1 MLLARLPRLKQLD
14 DVTVDDDDG
23 PSNEPDDEGE
33 SDDDNGAN
41 TAPRKL
47 SGMWLLDTPPVDPLH
62 ISPSIL
68 DTAGI
73 SPRGGGGRLP
83 SVL

>member
-1 MLLARLPRLKQLD
+1 VLLARLPRLKQLD

-47 SGMWLLDTPPVDPLH
+47 SGM
-62 ISPSIL
+62 
-68 DTAGI
+68 
-73 SPRGGGGRLP
+73 
-83 SVL
+83 